1 MHKSL
6 QLLLEFLRLKSKIQT
21 GRNVIQ
27 NGKYVLKIH
36 NNVTEAIY
44 EHSILSEIKYTN
56 PFTFK
61 APDVF
66 KLLKTQSHGVIV
78 MEYIAGYNLYSYTMR
93 FLLFGISDT
102 IKTFYK
108 LGKAVRELHSNSFK
122 VLRNSSLPSTSVELM
137 SEIVK
142 LSEKLA
148 SWGLIDRELFNAI
161 INTVK
166 EIELTDEIFLP
177 VSLHGELYFNHIL
190 VLDDKLVLIDFH
202 NAQRGPLY
210 FDLAM
215 FCISLYVS
223 LIFSFNAKKLIPL
236 MEVFLRGYFGKDLNA
251 RLMTSLKI
259 AVLYL
264 ILREMLIYIR
274 DLYVAK
280 SLLARFIIIF
290 RIKRL
295 KLAIKRL
302 FC

>member
-1 MHKSL
+1 
-6 QLLLEFLRLKSKIQT
+6 
-21 GRNVIQ
+21 
-27 NGKYVLKIH
+27 
-36 NNVTEAIY
+36 
-44 EHSILSEIKYTN
+44 
-56 PFTFK
+56 
-61 APDVF
+61 
-66 KLLKTQSHGVIV
+66 
-78 MEYIAGYNLYSYTMR
+78 MR
-93 FLLFGISDT
+93 FLLFGTSDT

-108 LGKAVRELHSNSFK
+108 LGKAIRELHSNNFK
-122 VLRNSSLPSTSVELM
+122 GLRNGSLPSTSVELM

-148 SWGLIDRELFNAI
+148 SWGLIERDLFNAI

-177 VSLHGELYFNHIL
+177 VSLQGELYFTHIL

-223 LIFSFNAKKLIPL
+223 LIFSFSAKKLIPL

-264 ILREMLIYIR
+264 ILREMLTYVR

-280 SLLARFIIIF
+280 SLLARLIIIF

-302 FC
+302 FY